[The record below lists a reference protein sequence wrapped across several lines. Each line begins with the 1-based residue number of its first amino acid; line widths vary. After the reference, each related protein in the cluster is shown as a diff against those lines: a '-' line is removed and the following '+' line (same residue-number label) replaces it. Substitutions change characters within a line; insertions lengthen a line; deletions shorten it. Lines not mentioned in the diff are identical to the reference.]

1 MIIETMN
8 ITGNEVILNFNFITK
23 VELATVCNPSGHPCC
38 GEKGDTLLK
47 ISVAHSADWVKI
59 VCDHDGNDLTELFL
73 DTYRAWGMR
82 IGFNTFNPKHET
94 K

>member
-1 MIIETMN
+1 MIFETTN
-8 ITGNEVILNFNFITK
+8 INGQEVILNFNYITM
-23 VELATVCNPSGHPCC
+23 VETTIVCNPSGNPCC
-38 GEKGDTLLK
+38 GEKGDTLIR
-47 ISVAHSADWVKI
+47 ISVAHSSAWVKI

-82 IGFNTFNPKHET
+82 IGFNTFNTKHET

>member
-38 GEKGDTLLK
+38 GEKGDTCLR
-47 ISVAHSADWVKI
+47 ISVAHSSAWVKI
-59 VCDHDGNDLTELFL
+59 ACDHDGNDLTEQFL
-73 DTYRAWGMR
+73 KAYKEWGYQA
-82 IGFNTFNPKHET
+82 K
-94 K
+94 

>member
-1 MIIETMN
+1 MIFETMN

-23 VELATVCNPSGHPCC
+23 VELTTVRNPSGHPCC
-38 GEKGDTLLK
+38 GEKGDTLLL
-47 ISVAHSADWVKI
+47 ISVAHSAAWVKI

-73 DTYRAWGMR
+73 DTYKAWGNQ
-82 IGFNTFNPKHET
+82 IGFNTFKPKHET